1 MGLSKS
7 SVGLGALARGP
18 AIHKRQEGDIVVALA
33 GNPNVG
39 KSTVFNQ
46 MTGLRQHTGNW
57 AGKTVA
63 NARGYALYEGQ
74 GYVLVDI
81 PGCYSL
87 DAHSAEEEV
96 ARDFICSGEYDVAV
110 VVCDALCLERNMR
123 LALQIMQQT
132 ERVVVCV
139 NLMDEAEKKHL
150 VLDLKKL
157 EERLGV
163 PVIGTAAR
171 DGTGIEELYL
181 AIKRMA
187 KPGMQKPR
195 RQNKYEGDRSQCAG
209 KAAMQVSGQ
218 CEGYG
223 HCGAWTLEEVCR
235 GIVEY
240 GDKEYA
246 AADRRKDKFFT
257 GKITGI
263 PVMLLLLFFVFWLTI
278 VGANY
283 PSGLLHGFLLSME
296 EKIMYGLYCL
306 GVPAWVREMLVYGM
320 FRVVAWVVSVMLPPM
335 AIFFPLF
342 TVLEDS
348 GYLPRVAFNLD
359 KCFKKCRACGKQALT
374 MAMGFGCNA
383 AGVVGCRIIDSP
395 RERLIAIITNS
406 FVPCNGRFPTLI
418 AIITMFFAGM
428 GAGASFGAAFLLTGV
443 ILLGIGLT
451 FLASWLLSVTF
462 LKGVPSSFALE
473 MPPYRRPQIGKVIVR
488 SVFDRTMF
496 VLGRAL
502 LSAAPAGIL
511 LWVLANF
518 EINGMTMLSH
528 LSGILD
534 KPARLMGMDGVI
546 LLAFILGLP
555 ANEIVV
561 PIMLM
566 AYLAEGSLVEISDL
580 SALRQLLVN
589 QGWTWATAV
598 SVMLF
603 TLVHWPCATTCLTI
617 RKETGSMKWTVLSFL
632 MPCMLGCLLCMLF
645 HGLVCL
651 LC

>member
-7 SVGLGALARGP
+7 SVGMGALDGGLAV
-18 AIHKRQEGDIVVALA
+18 HKKRKDDIVAALA

-39 KSTVFNQ
+39 KSTVFNR

-63 NARGYALYEGQ
+63 NAQGYAFYEGQ

-96 ARDFICSGEYDVAV
+96 ARDFIRAGEYDVV
-110 VVCDALCLERNMR
+110 VAVCDALCLERNMR
-123 LALQIMQQT
+123 LVLQIMQQT
-132 ERVVVCV
+132 EKIVVCV
-139 NLMDEAEKKHL
+139 NLMDEAKRKHISI
-150 VLDLKKL
+150 DLKKL
-157 EERLGV
+157 EKRLGV

-171 DGTGIEELYL
+171 DGTGMGELYL
-181 AIKRMA
+181 AIKETA
-187 KPGMQKPR
+187 KIKK
-195 RQNKYEGDRSQCAG
+195 RQLPEHGG
-209 KAAMQVSGQ
+209 
-218 CEGYG
+218 GYRHG
-223 HCGAWTLEEVCR
+223 GEWTPEEVCR
-235 GIVEY
+235 GIVEH

-246 AADRRKDKFFT
+246 EADRRKDKFFT

-263 PVMLLLLFFVFWLTI
+263 PVMILLLFFIFWLTI

-283 PSGLLHGFLLSME
+283 PSGLLHKFFLSLE
-296 EKIMYGLYCL
+296 GKIMYGLYCL
-306 GVPAWVREMLVYGM
+306 GMPGWVREMLVYGM
-320 FRVVAWVVSVMLPPM
+320 FRVAAWVISVMLPPM

-342 TVLEDS
+342 TVMEDS

-418 AIITMFFAGM
+418 AVITMFFAGK
-428 GAGASFGAAFLLTGV
+428 GAGASWGAALLLTGV

-451 FLASWLLSVTF
+451 FFASWLLSVTL

-496 VLGRAL
+496 ALGRAL

-518 EINGMTMLSH
+518 KVNGITMLSH
-528 LSGILD
+528 LAGILD
-534 KPARLMGMDGVI
+534 RPARLMGMDGVI

-566 AYLAEGSLVEISDL
+566 AYLSEGSLMEISNLD
-580 SALRQLLVN
+580 ALKQLLIN

-617 RKETGSMKWTVLSFL
+617 RKETGSIKWTILSFL
-632 MPCMLGCLLCMLF
+632 VPCISGCLLCLLF
-645 HGLVCL
+645 HGLIAL
-651 LC
+651 FI

>member
-1 MGLSKS
+1 MGLSKA
-7 SVGLGALARGP
+7 SVGMGALDGGL
-18 AIHKRQEGDIVVALA
+18 AIHKKREGDIVVALA

-39 KSTVFNQ
+39 KSTVFNR
-46 MTGLRQHTGNW
+46 MTGMRQHTGNW

-63 NARGYALYEGQ
+63 NAQGYAFYDGQ
-74 GYVLVDI
+74 GYTLVDI

-87 DAHSAEEEV
+87 NAHSAEEEV
-96 ARDFICSGEYDVAV
+96 ARDFLCAGEYDVAV

-132 ERVVVCV
+132 EKVVVCV
-139 NLMDEAEKKHL
+139 NMMDEAKKKHMSI
-150 VLDLKKL
+150 DLKKL
-157 EERLGV
+157 EKRLGV
-163 PVIGTAAR
+163 PVVGTAAR
-171 DGTGIEELYL
+171 DGTGMKELYF
-181 AIKRMA
+181 AMKEMA
-187 KPGMQKPR
+187 NPR
-195 RQNKYEGDRSQCAG
+195 E
-209 KAAMQVSGQ
+209 KAVTQHG
-218 CEGYG
+218 EYG
-223 HCGAWTLEEVCR
+223 HGGVWTPEDICR

-240 GDKEYA
+240 GDKEYT

-263 PVMLLLLFFVFWLTI
+263 PVMLLLLFLIFWLTI

-283 PSGLLHGFLLSME
+283 PSGLLHELFLSLE
-296 EKIMYGLYCL
+296 GRIIYGLYCL
-306 GVPAWVREMLVYGM
+306 GIPEWIREMLVYGM

-418 AIITMFFAGM
+418 AVITMFFVGK
-428 GAGASFGAAFLLTGV
+428 GAGASLGAAFLLTGV

-451 FLASWLLSVTF
+451 FFASWLLSVTF
-462 LKGVPSSFALE
+462 LKGIPSSFALE
-473 MPPYRRPQIGKVIVR
+473 MPPYRRPQIGKVVVR
-488 SVFDRTMF
+488 SIFDRTMF

-502 LSAAPAGIL
+502 LSAAPAGVLI
-511 LWVLANF
+511 WVLANF
-518 EINGMTMLSH
+518 EIGGMTMLSH
-528 LSGILD
+528 LAGILD
-534 KPARLMGMDGVI
+534 KPARMMGMDGVI

-566 AYLAEGSLVEISDL
+566 AYLSEGSLMEISNLD
-580 SALRQLLVN
+580 ALRQLLVN

-617 RKETGSMKWTVLSFL
+617 RKETGSIKWTIISFL
-632 MPCMLGCLLCMLF
+632 VPCLLGCLLCMLF
-645 HGLVCL
+645 HGLVGL
-651 LC
+651 AI